1 MFTIIMSPQYADS
14 SVFTGEFGSEMEL
27 ERQVLLR
34 RRFLWYA
41 GAVGCLHVLVIVSS
55 LLGWLGLTGPRE
67 TVMPTWVDVLLAIT
81 NLMTLGLYA
90 GGFFHVYRTQRPRW
104 PVLTIAFWL
113 IVVTGGVSLLAGP
126 AVSESIRYSYITAN
140 NESDPAMEAQR
151 QAVIKGLAAATI
163 FLGLWQVFAKQ
174 FFACLFLPWTPR
186 ESYRPLVPLL
196 VLNAA
201 VTLVSTAVVTG
212 AKVAPL
218 AWAML
223 AIVLSPLIGLP
234 GAAVCWF
241 RYSRLREGL
250 TSRILKGRYA
260 EMRRELVDAKRIHEA
275 LFPAPITTGMLRLN
289 YVYEPMRQIG
299 GDYLYAKRT
308 RRVGGGEQLSLVV
321 LDVTG
326 HGIAAALTVNRLHGE
341 LERVFAEAPDVAPGE
356 VLRLLN
362 RYIHLTLATHSV
374 YVTAFCARIDT
385 DTDVLEFASGGHPPA
400 YIRGVDG
407 TVHELP
413 ATALVLGVCADAD
426 FDPDPAERPF
436 MPGDVLIAYTDGAI
450 EARNAEGRPL
460 MLRGLQS
467 IVAGADTEP
476 DESWAHRIIG
486 VVDSFRHGPV
496 QDDTLVIE
504 LSRSVHDVARPRVSP
519 SRR

>member
-1 MFTIIMSPQYADS
+1 MSLRLADS
-14 SVFTGEFGSEMEL
+14 SAFTGEFGSELEF

-34 RRFLWYA
+34 RRFLWYI
-41 GAVGCLHVLVIVSS
+41 GAVGLINLLTIMVSV
-55 LLGWLGLTGPRE
+55 LGWVGLLSPRDIQ
-67 TVMPTWVDVLLAIT
+67 MPLWAEVLLAAT
-81 NLMTLGLYA
+81 NTLTLALYA
-90 GGFFHVYRTQRPRW
+90 AGFAHVYSTPRPRW
-104 PVLTIAFWL
+104 PVMTIAFWL
-113 IVVTGGVSLLAGP
+113 IVITGGISLLTGP
-126 AVSESIRYSYITAN
+126 VVLESIRHAASVSETIETPGA
-140 NESDPAMEAQR
+140 R
-151 QAVIKGLAAATI
+151 RGVIQGLTVMTI

-186 ESYRPLVPLL
+186 ESFRPLVPLL
-196 VLNAA
+196 ALNGFI
-201 VTLVSTAVVTG
+201 TLVSTAAVTG
-212 AKVAPL
+212 MKAAPI
-218 AWAML
+218 AWALL
-223 AIVLSPLIGLP
+223 AIALSPLIGLP

-241 RYSRLREGL
+241 RHSRLRDVL
-250 TSRILKGRYA
+250 TNRILKGRYA

-275 LFPAPITTGMLRLN
+275 LFPAPITTGILRLS
-289 YVYEPMRQIG
+289 YIYEPMRQIG

-341 LERVFAEAPDVAPGE
+341 LERVYAEAPDVSPGE
-356 VLRLLN
+356 VLQLLN

-385 DTDVLEFASGGHPPA
+385 DTDVLEYASGGHPPA

-413 ATALVLGVCADAD
+413 STALVLGVCADAD
-426 FDPDPAERPF
+426 FDPAQGERPF

-450 EARNAEGRPL
+450 EARNAAGRPL

-467 IVAGADTEP
+467 IVAGAETRAR
-476 DESWAHRIIG
+476 ESWATRIIDA
-486 VVDSFRHGPV
+486 VDAYRDGPA

-504 LSRSVHDVARPRVSP
+504 LSRSVHDVARPRVSL